1 MLENEPG
8 YVLTPHARFQMQR
21 RGIDEAIVHRVMTAP
36 EQQFDLRPGRAVRQ
50 SRVEM
55 GGRTYLVRVVVD
67 VERSPAEVVT
77 VYRTTKISKYWREAG

>member
-1 MLENEPG
+1 MLEDDPG

-21 RGIDEAIVHRVMTAP
+21 RGIDEEIVHRVMTAP

-67 VERSPAEVVT
+67 LERTPTEVVT
-77 VYRTTKISKYWREAG
+77 VYRTTKISKYWREEG

>member
-1 MLENEPG
+1 VLEDEPG

-55 GGRTYLVRVVVD
+55 GRTYLVRVVVD